1 MDDSVET
8 DGKEYNRICIGRC
21 GMPTTTNRNFSKYFE
36 HRRIKPRIKIR
47 KNPTIIPSINDNSLK
62 NREVYSQIKDLFK
75 WKKIIRYGQR

>member
-1 MDDSVET
+1 MIRSKLTVKNIIESVLA
-8 DGKEYNRICIGRC
+8 DVGC
-21 GMPTTTNRNFSKYFE
+21 PLHTNRNFKYFE
-36 HRRIKPRIKIR
+36 HKGIKHAGIKIR